1 MQIQWS
7 YVKNTNKNY
16 ILLNTGKV
24 FSKYTCDYIT
34 PYLNKNNTLFYRLK
48 FADGITR
55 SVSVNTLLK
64 EHFNDV

>member
-1 MQIQWS
+1 MQIEWT
-7 YVKNTNKNY
+7 YVKNTDNKY
-16 ILLNTGKV
+16 IILSTGKI
-24 FSKYTCDYIT
+24 FSARKCDYIT

-48 FADGITR
+48 FADGIR